1 MTASRC
7 RAKSG
12 SAAGLIPKGTKNV
25 KVAKEFITYFTQPQV
40 DNPASDDVN
49 SEEVW
54 PEAEADIVRNG
65 MTPQA
70 AVDKAIKR
78 VEAIFAKYP
87 IAQS

>member
-1 MTASRC
+1 M
-7 RAKSG
+7 
-12 SAAGLIPKGTKNV
+12 
-25 KVAKEFITYFTQPQV
+25 TYFIQPQV
-40 DNPASDDVN
+40 CNPASAEVD

-54 PEAEADIVRNG
+54 PEAEADIMRNG

-70 AVDKAIKR
+70 VVDKAIKR